1 MTPTAIIDTLIVV
14 CCHAIWVGEPE
25 TDAFGLENLEDGWL
39 IESFQNGETST
50 FIKHIQAG
58 LDILRNNESA
68 ILVFSGGATKPN
80 RTKLTEAGTYGQFVL
95 QNEPPDFHN
104 ISDRIFTED
113 FATDSFQNILF
124 SLLGYPRFV
133 HECYNHRPGLFAGTA
148 TAQLDIPFSPQQL
161 IVIGHEFKK
170 ARFEE
175 LHLPALRYPTDPS
188 RFMYIGI
195 DPPFEEHKMQEIK
208 DGDAKRGYGVW
219 KDDLYGTGPVLAQKR
234 VARGWT
240 QERMES
246 LTRLWKEELVDPE
259 ANGRETREQFEKI
272 VAFVA
277 GTETHFPDRA
287 PWS

>member
-39 IESFQNGETST
+39 IEPFQNGETST

-80 RTKLTEAGTYGQFVL
+80 RTKLFEAGTYRHFIAH
-95 QNEPPDFHN
+95 NEPHEFHQN
-104 ISDRIFTED
+104 SDRIFTED

-124 SLLGYPRFV
+124 SLLGYPRYV
-133 HECYNHRPGLFAGTA
+133 HEWYNHRPGLFPGS
-148 TAQLDIPFSPQQL
+148 AQFAVPSSPRQL

-170 ARFEE
+170 ARFKE
-175 LHLPALRYPTDPS
+175 LHLPALRYPTILS
-188 RFMYIGI
+188 RLTYIGI
-195 DPPFEEHKMQEIK
+195 DPPFEEQKMQEIK

-234 VARGWT
+234 MTRGWT
-240 QERMES
+240 QEKMKS
-246 LTRLWKEELVDPE
+246 LTSLWKKELIELGARNPE
-259 ANGRETREQFEKI
+259 TTKQFEEI
-272 VAFVA
+272 ITFVE
-277 GTETHFPDRA
+277 GTVDQFPAAA

>member
-1 MTPTAIIDTLIVV
+1 MTTNAIINTLIVV
-14 CCHAIWVGEPE
+14 CCHAIWVGEP
-25 TDAFGLENLEDGWL
+25 DSDSFGLENIEDGWL

-58 LDILRNNESA
+58 LEILRSNENA
-68 ILVFSGGATKPN
+68 ILVFSGGPTKPA
-80 RTKLTEAGTYGQFVL
+80 RTKSTEAGTYRHFVA
-95 QNEPPDFHN
+95 QNEPHDFHE
-104 ISDRIFTED
+104 ISDRIFAED
-113 FATDSFQNILF
+113 FATDSFQNVLF

-133 HECYNHRPGLFAGTA
+133 HEWYNHRPGLSSGTA
-148 TAQLDIPFSPQQL
+148 TVQFDIPLSPRQL

-175 LHLPALRYPTDPS
+175 LHLPALRYPTIPS

-195 DPPFEEHKMQEIK
+195 DPPFEEQKMQEIK
-208 DGDAKRGYGVW
+208 EGDAKRGYGVW
-219 KDDLYGTGPVLAQKR
+219 ENDLYGTRPVLAQKR

-246 LTRLWKEELVDPE
+246 LTRLWKEGLIELGTCNSE
-259 ANGRETREQFEKI
+259 ITAQFEEI
-272 VAFVA
+272 IAFVEGA
-277 GTETHFPDRA
+277 VDQCPAAA

>member
-1 MTPTAIIDTLIVV
+1 MTITASIDTLIVV
-14 CCHAIWVGEPE
+14 CCHAIWVGESE
-25 TDAFGLENLEDGWL
+25 SDAFGLENVENGWL
-39 IESFQNGETST
+39 IESFQHGETST
-50 FIKHIQAG
+50 FIKHTQAG
-58 LDILRNNESA
+58 LDVLRTNENA

-80 RTKLTEAGTYGQFVL
+80 RTKLTEAGTHREFVV
-95 QNEPPDFHN
+95 QNEPDDFHTN
-104 ISDRIFTED
+104 SDRIFTED

-133 HECYNHRPGLFAGTA
+133 HECYNHRFGLLPDAA
-148 TAQLDIPFSPQQL
+148 TVQFEVPLSPRQL

-195 DPPFEEHKMQEIK
+195 DPPFEEQKMQEIK

-219 KDDLYGTGPVLAQKR
+219 KDDLYGIGPVLAQKR

-240 QERMES
+240 RERMED
-246 LTRLWKEELVDPE
+246 LAKTWRETLIDPQT
-259 ANGRETREQFEKI
+259 NGRETREQFEKI
-272 VAFVA
+272 LAFVA
-277 GTETHFPDRA
+277 GTEEQFPDRV

>member
-1 MTPTAIIDTLIVV
+1 MTTTAKIDTLIVV
-14 CCHAIWVGEPE
+14 CCHAIWIGEPPS
-25 TDAFGLENLEDGWL
+25 DAFGLENVEDGWL
-39 IESFQNGETST
+39 IEPFQHGETST

-58 LDILRNNESA
+58 LDVLRSKENA
-68 ILVFSGGATKPN
+68 ILVFSGGPTKPT
-80 RTKLTEAGTYGQFVL
+80 RTKLTEAGTYRHFVA
-95 QNEPPDFHN
+95 QNEPHDFPKN
-104 ISDRIFTED
+104 SDRIFTED

-133 HECYNHRPGLFAGTA
+133 HECYNHRSSLLPHAA
-148 TAQLDIPFSPQQL
+148 TVQFEVPLSPRQL

-195 DPPFEEHKMQEIK
+195 DPPFEEQKMQEIK

-240 QERMES
+240 QERMKS